1 MLGFKHWRPSIESA
15 VREARDVGGA
25 GIIRAIMLFPF
36 PSDNVEESYLE
47 PLKASLSAVGYD
59 GQIEF
64 IDALDRAGDR
74 FYDMWAEIVRPLVG
88 GAHVLY
94 DAHSLPLRESG
105 EEAYVGHF
113 RRSAERISEM
123 LGLDRYLWG
132 GFQSIGRYGGD
143 RWLRPSVYDVTRDI
157 REGGEKVLAV
167 PVGFV
172 YTHLEVLYDLD
183 YEFGGS
189 WSPGGELDM
198 RGRHYRTTGIR
209 S

>member
-1 MLGFKHWRPSIESA
+1 
-15 VREARDVGGA
+15 
-25 GIIRAIMLFPF
+25 
-36 PSDNVEESYLE
+36 
-47 PLKASLSAVGYD
+47 
-59 GQIEF
+59 
-64 IDALDRAGDR
+64 
-74 FYDMWAEIVRPLVG
+74 MWAEIVRPLVG

-157 REGGEKVLAV
+157 REGGRRSWPCRSGSSTRTWRSSTTWTTSLAAA
-167 PVGFV
+167 GRQ
-172 YTHLEVLYDLD
+172 
-183 YEFGGS
+183 GGS
-189 WSPGGELDM
+189 
-198 RGRHYRTTGIR
+198 
-209 S
+209 